1 MLVRSVM
8 GLRLLVVEGNT
19 REARERHASMAGKT
33 PSRAYADTLTS
44 LAPDAVCDICF
55 PADAG
60 ANLPDGQG
68 IEGYDGVVLTGSSLN
83 IYGGGQEVARQIEL
97 ARTIYAAGVP
107 FLGSCWG
114 LQIASAAAGGDVI
127 KNPRGRETGIAR
139 NIAPTEAGRNHPLLA
154 GRPAA
159 FDVPC
164 SHDDIVAVPPEG
176 TTILA
181 TNAMAPIQAAE
192 IRHAGGTF
200 WGFQY
205 HPEFTLSEVAAILQR
220 AADHL
225 VSVGLF
231 RSKSDNHAYCE
242 DLRALDADHARRD
255 IAWRLGIQP
264 EVLDGNVRMT
274 EIRNWLTHRVRPEM
288 SRRGRA

>member
-1 MLVRSVM
+1 M

-19 REARERHASMAGKT
+19 RQARELHESISGKM
-33 PSRAYADTLTS
+33 PGRAYADTLMS

-55 PADAG
+55 PADDG
-60 ANLPDGQG
+60 ANLPDGMG

-83 IYGGGQEVARQIEL
+83 IYDGSPAVARQLDL
-97 ARTIYAAGVP
+97 ARTIYAARTP

-114 LQIASAAAGGDVI
+114 LQIASAAAGGDVK
-127 KNPRGRETGIAR
+127 KNPLGRETGIAR
-139 NIAPTEAGRNHPLLA
+139 NIALTDAGRNHPLLV

-159 FDVPC
+159 FDAPC
-164 SHDDIVAVPPEG
+164 SHDDIVAVPPADA
-176 TTILA
+176 TILA

-192 IRHAGGTF
+192 IRHDGGTF

-225 VSVGLF
+225 VRVGLF
-231 RSKSDNHAYCE
+231 GSPEENRAYCA
-242 DLRALDADHARRD
+242 DLRALDADPARRD

-264 EVLDGNVRMT
+264 EVVDRHVRLT
-274 EIRNWLTHRVRPEM
+274 EIRNWLDQRVRPEM